1 MGNWSLPDKNKGDYI
16 FYSMVVYQIR
26 KYMSGF

>member
-1 MGNWSLPDKNKGDYI
+1 MGNWSLPDKNRGYI